1 MPATEAAAGA
11 AALLGDEYSEAYYT
25 EDEEAMEA
33 PPAPPSPPPA
43 VAVPPPAVATAG
55 SLVSAGRDSYYSGVS
70 AASASSVSDGDGES
84 LLSGSVS
91 GDDYDVGGAGS
102 LYSDV
107 R

>member
-1 MPATEAAAGA
+1 
-11 AALLGDEYSEAYYT
+11 
-25 EDEEAMEA
+25 MEA

-43 VAVPPPAVATAG
+43 VADPPPAVATAAA
-55 SLVSAGRDSYYSGVS
+55 LVSAGRDSYYSGVS

-91 GDDYDVGGAGS
+91 GDDYDAVGAGS